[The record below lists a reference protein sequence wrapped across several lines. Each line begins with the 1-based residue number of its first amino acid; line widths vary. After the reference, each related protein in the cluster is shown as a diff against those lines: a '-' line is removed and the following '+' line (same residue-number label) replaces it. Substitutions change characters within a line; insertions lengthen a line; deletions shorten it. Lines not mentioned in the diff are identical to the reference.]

1 MRNLT
6 FRIAA
11 VGLILGMSSA
21 SVPAM
26 AESPEFEECV
36 ANCIEYADGNQTP
49 SSETT
54 AKGTGLELS
63 AGKEDPVELDSSPT
77 L

>member
-36 ANCIEYADGNQTP
+36 ANCIEYADGNQTVLNQRINYCFR
-49 SSETT
+49 TY
-54 AKGTGLELS
+54 
-63 AGKEDPVELDSSPT
+63 SPEY
-77 L
+77 

>member
-36 ANCIEYADGNQTP
+36 ANCVEYADGNQTVLNQCINYCFR
-49 SSETT
+49 TY
-54 AKGTGLELS
+54 
-63 AGKEDPVELDSSPT
+63 SPEY
-77 L
+77 

>member
-6 FRIAA
+6 FKFAA

-26 AESPEFEECV
+26 AESPEFEECLLL
-36 ANCIEYADGNQTP
+36 CQEYADGDQRTLTLCYNYCFRTY
-49 SSETT
+49 
-54 AKGTGLELS
+54 
-63 AGKEDPVELDSSPT
+63 SPEY
-77 L
+77 